1 MKSKLPIVLGVI
13 GAVLGFGGTMT
24 VLALAGFGNA
34 ADPIMSGLIVLVV
47 IAPLGAL
54 AGLVLGAKLGMAMR
68 GGSAGGLAANSL
80 KALAVVIV
88 LAGGGGGLYYVYDLS
103 TATPWLNPNAAT
115 PLLQFEVRLP
125 AGAALPASARD
136 VKIELQTDK
145 NSMPGE
151 LHAVPFR
158 RDGDRPVISGEVEL
172 AYRTA
177 NRQLELKIAG
187 QPARLYRIGLTDMA
201 PHTPALG
208 PWQPHSDG
216 SEIRYRA
223 KWPGK
228 S

>member
-1 MKSKLPIVLGVI
+1 MKSKLPIVFGVI
-13 GAVLGFGGTMT
+13 GAVLGFVGAVA
-24 VLALAGFGNA
+24 VLGLTGFGNA
-34 ADPIMSGLIVLVV
+34 ADPILSGLIVLAA

-54 AGLVLGAKLGMAMR
+54 AGLVLGAKIGMAMR
-68 GGSAGGLAANSL
+68 GGGGGGLAANSL
-80 KALAVVIV
+80 KALAIVVV
-88 LAGGGGGLYYVYDLS
+88 LAGGGGGLYYANDLS
-103 TATPWLNPNAAT
+103 TATPWLNPNANS

-158 RDGDRPVISGEVEL
+158 RDGDRPVIIGEVEL

-177 NRQLELKIAG
+177 NRQLAVAIAG
-187 QPARLYRIGLTDMA
+187 QPERVYRIGLTDMA
-201 PHTPALG
+201 PHAPALG
-208 PWQPHSDG
+208 PWQPHTDG